1 MVTTLLELHGDYGS
15 GLAQRA
21 LLRNSIFS
29 NDADKATT
37 SLNCLEKRRF
47 ALSEELPQKSELN
60 IELIKNLTGGDRLPI
75 RQLYREERTIRNYAK
90 INISGNFLPTI
101 ENVADLGLKRRIL
114 QMPFNV
120 QFGTGGKPIDYDLKR
135 KMLLPENLSA
145 LLLLLV
151 REAKEWY
158 KAKTT
163 GGSGLIISDIMKQAT
178 QAHLDENNF
187 VAEFID
193 TGEKFTRVANAS
205 VKAKDFIDELKRA
218 YPDECAKFKKQDLI
232 RFIQNVGGVDYVLNR
247 EKTRIFKGIGK
258 LAGSDLDGETV
269 APDDTPPPFDE
280 NDLPL

>member
-1 MVTTLLELHGDYGS
+1 
-15 GLAQRA
+15 
-21 LLRNSIFS
+21 
-29 NDADKATT
+29 
-37 SLNCLEKRRF
+37 
-47 ALSEELPQKSELN
+47 
-60 IELIKNLTGGDRLPI
+60 
-75 RQLYREERTIRNYAK
+75 
-90 INISGNFLPTI
+90 
-101 ENVADLGLKRRIL
+101 
-114 QMPFNV
+114 MPFNV

-145 LLLLLV
+145 LLFMLI

-232 RFIQNVGGVDYVLNR
+232 RFISNVGGVEYTTDRKSFRV
-247 EKTRIFKGIGK
+247 FKGIGK
-258 LAGSDLDGETV
+258 LAGSDFDGETV
-269 APDDTPPPFDE
+269 APDDTPPLPFDE